1 MYNVLTMQ
9 EQDKKKM
16 EKKVENK
23 KLVTGATEI
32 SLEWL
37 NGKQAINQVRKSWLQ
52 EKGISRK

>member
-32 SLEWL
+32 SLE
-37 NGKQAINQVRKSWLQ
+37 
-52 EKGISRK
+52 

>member
-1 MYNVLTMQ
+1 MQ